1 MAISKG
7 KGYDVNGLHKARKS
21 DVNLATL
28 TERDRNI
35 LSTLVKAG
43 HTKGF
48 IDKELDGER
57 YTWEVVFKKFR

>member
-21 DVNLATL
+21 DINLATL

-57 YTWEVVFKKFR
+57 YTWELIFSKFR

>member
-21 DVNLATL
+21 DINLATL

-48 IDKELDGER
+48 LDKELDGER

>member
-7 KGYDVNGLHKARKS
+7 RGYNVKGLQRTKYS
-21 DVNLATL
+21 DINLATL
-28 TERDRNI
+28 SNKDRELLTKLIN
-35 LSTLVKAG
+35 AG

-57 YTWEVVFKKFR
+57 YTWELVFKKFR

>member
-7 KGYDVNGLHKARKS
+7 KGYNVNGLHKARKS
-21 DVNLATL
+21 DINLATL
-28 TERDRNI
+28 SERDRNI

-57 YTWEVVFKKFR
+57 YTWELVFKKFR